1 MRRAVRR
8 PAVAVGVHE
17 PVTTGSVDL
26 LIVDDGTALRG
37 YDCRDV
43 VRVEEVPAR
52 AGSTGGYL
60 LRLGRLG
67 PSREVAC
74 REVLVSVALTAREIR
89 PVPPALR
96 DRMEGEKP
104 WAVGITERG
113 ICLLY

>member
-1 MRRAVRR
+1 MTAALDVLVLDVGDAV
-8 PAVAVGVHE
+8 
-17 PVTTGSVDL
+17 
-26 LIVDDGTALRG
+26 RG

-43 VRVEEVPAR
+43 LRVEETDEDSSRGRYVV
-52 AGSTGGYL
+52 
-60 LRLGRLG
+60 RLGRLG
-67 PSREVAC
+67 APRDVRC
-74 REVLVSVALTAREIR
+74 REILGSVALTARDIR

>member
-1 MRRAVRR
+1 VTSALEFLVLD
-8 PAVAVGVHE
+8 VG
-17 PVTTGSVDL
+17 DA
-26 LIVDDGTALRG
+26 IRG

-43 VRVEEVPAR
+43 LRVEE
-52 AGSTGGYL
+52 TGEEPSRGRYVVH
-60 LRLGRLG
+60 LGRLG
-67 PSREVAC
+67 STRDVRC
-74 REVLVSVALTAREIR
+74 REIVGSVTLSAGEIR

>member
-1 MRRAVRR
+1 MTSPLEILVLDVGDAV
-8 PAVAVGVHE
+8 
-17 PVTTGSVDL
+17 
-26 LIVDDGTALRG
+26 RG

-43 VRVEEVPAR
+43 VRVEETDEEASRGRYVVH
-52 AGSTGGYL
+52 
-60 LRLGRLG
+60 LGRLG
-67 PSREVAC
+67 PPRDVRC
-74 REVLVSVALTAREIR
+74 REIVGSVTLSAREIR